1 MLYALAG
8 EGARGVDALFS
19 GLAYDISAAMAQLGA
34 RNISN
39 LTPAMIVKKNHDL
52 PD

>member
-1 MLYALAG
+1 
-8 EGARGVDALFS
+8 
-19 GLAYDISAAMAQLGA
+19 MAQLGA

-39 LTPAMIVKKNHDL
+39 LTPAMIVKKNHAL